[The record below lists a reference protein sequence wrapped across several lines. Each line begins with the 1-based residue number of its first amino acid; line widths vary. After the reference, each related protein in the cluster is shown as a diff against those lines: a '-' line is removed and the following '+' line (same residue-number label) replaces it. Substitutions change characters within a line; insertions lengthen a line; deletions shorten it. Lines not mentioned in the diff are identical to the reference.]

1 MLIHRNVP
9 GERVHEFLLALDRQ
23 WAVHAPLSTY
33 GPSQRWIAT
42 VEGMRAAGWPVR
54 GNRSRWR
61 LGELTVD
68 WASVAPNAEL
78 APAA

>member
-1 MLIHRNVP
+1 
-9 GERVHEFLLALDRQ
+9 
-23 WAVHAPLSTY
+23 
-33 GPSQRWIAT
+33 
-42 VEGMRAAGWPVR
+42 MRAAGWPVR

-68 WASVAPNAEL
+68 WESVAPNSEL